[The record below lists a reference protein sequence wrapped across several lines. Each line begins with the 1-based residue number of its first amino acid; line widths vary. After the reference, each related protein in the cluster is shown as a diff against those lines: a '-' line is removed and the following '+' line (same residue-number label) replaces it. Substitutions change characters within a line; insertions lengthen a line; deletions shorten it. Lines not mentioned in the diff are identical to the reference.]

1 MYNLNKGC
9 LFAVVHADIGYKK
22 PAMLGEIIEVAA
34 EVIEISHVTITLRQS
49 VLREDNPIV
58 EAMVKPACINK
69 DGRPRQL
76 PEEF

>member
-1 MYNLNKGC
+1 
-9 LFAVVHADIGYKK
+9 VHTDIGYKK
-22 PAMLGEIIEVAA
+22 PAMLGEIIEAAA
-34 EVIEISHVTITLRQS
+34 EVIEISHVTITLRQY